1 MPHTKVVALV
11 IVLLLLSACT
21 EAKRFLDDK
30 AETKAKPT
38 PRASGSDSA
47 LNPSPS
53 VSSSSKPA
61 AAAAAVF
68 SGDIAGK
75 AGKRLLY
82 QLLEK
87 NDRKPV
93 KLDVLLSDEQLTQ
106 LHDVTNGQKWYFDLA
121 YEGQD
126 GFNTGGEL
134 LIDIAKG
141 KGDLKLAGNHLT
153 GSIVVTNWTG
163 PHQGLMS
170 ISAKPASASASNE
183 ATSSSRS
190 ETPKS
195 ATPTPAEKKKKPTP
209 ASNPP
214 I

>member
-1 MPHTKVVALV
+1 MPHAKVIALV
-11 IVLLLLSACT
+11 LVLVFFSACT
-21 EAKRFLDDK
+21 EAKRFWDDK
-30 AETKAKPT
+30 AETKAKPS
-38 PRASGSDSA
+38 PRASDNANTA

-53 VSSSSKPA
+53 ATLSPKAVTA
-61 AAAAAVF
+61 APAVF
-68 SGDIAGK
+68 SGDLAGK

-87 NDRKPV
+87 SDRKPV

-121 YEGQD
+121 YEGAD

-141 KGDLKLAGNHLT
+141 KGDLKLTGNHLT
-153 GSIVVTNWTG
+153 GNIIVMNWTG
-163 PHQGLMS
+163 PQQGLMS
-170 ISAKPASASASNE
+170 ISAKPASGNPASNE
-183 ATSSSRS
+183 VTSSKT
-190 ETPKS
+190 ETPK
-195 ATPTPAEKKKKPTP
+195 PTTTTEKKKKPAP